1 MKKKSCKRCLKEK
14 PIFARGLCKSC
25 DIVENPQKYLISKK
39 STKVT
44 KITKADKSSKETIT
58 SLKKKLDA
66 VFSIYSR
73 NFYSD
78 SSGNTEC
85 YTCGKKGTVKTMQC
99 GHFHSRSHL
108 SVRWDID
115 NVRNQCAGCNVF
127 KHGNY
132 IVYTMKLYN
141 EIGPFEFM
149 ALEQKKNKEFKV
161 TKEWLLEKIKE
172 FAFTK

>member
-39 STKVT
+39 STKLT

-108 SVRWDID
+108 SVRWDLD

-161 TKEWLLEKIKE
+161 TKDWLLEKIKE
-172 FAFTK
+172 FSN

>member
-14 PIFARGLCKSC
+14 PIFAKGLCKSC
-25 DIVENPQKYLISKK
+25 DIIENPQKYLIGKK
-39 STKVT
+39 PNKG
-44 KITKADKSSKETIT
+44 KKPKESKETIT
-58 SLKKKLDA
+58 SLKKKLDT

-85 YTCGKKGTVKTMQC
+85 YTCGKYGTVKTMQC

-108 SVRWDID
+108 SVRWDLD

-161 TKEWLLEKIKE
+161 TKDWLLEKIKE
-172 FAFTK
+172 FSS

>member
-14 PIFARGLCKSC
+14 PIFAKGLCKSC
-25 DIVENPQKYLISKK
+25 DIIENPQKYLIGKK
-39 STKVT
+39 PNKE
-44 KITKADKSSKETIT
+44 KKPKESKETIT
-58 SLKKKLDA
+58 SLKKKLDT

-85 YTCGKKGTVKTMQC
+85 YTCGKYGTVKTMQC

-108 SVRWDID
+108 SVRWDLD

-161 TKEWLLEKIKE
+161 TKDWLLEKIKE
-172 FAFTK
+172 FSS

>member
-14 PIFARGLCKSC
+14 PIFAKGLCKTC
-25 DIVENPQKYLISKK
+25 DIIENPQKYLIGKK
-39 STKVT
+39 PNKE
-44 KITKADKSSKETIT
+44 KKPKENKETIT
-58 SLKKKLDA
+58 SLKKKLDT

-85 YTCGKKGTVKTMQC
+85 YTCGKYGTVKTMQC

-108 SVRWDID
+108 SVRWDLD

-161 TKEWLLEKIKE
+161 TKDWLLEKIKE
-172 FAFTK
+172 FSS

>member
-1 MKKKSCKRCLKEK
+1 MKKKSCNRCLKEK
-14 PIFARGLCKSC
+14 PIFAKGLCKTC
-25 DIVENPQKYLISKK
+25 DIVENPQKYLIGKK
-39 STKVT
+39 PNKE
-44 KITKADKSSKETIT
+44 KKPKENKETIT
-58 SLKKKLDA
+58 SLKKKLDT
-66 VFSIYSR
+66 VFSIYAR

-108 SVRWDID
+108 SVRWDLD

-141 EIGPFEFM
+141 EIGPFDFID
-149 ALEQKKNKEFKV
+149 LEQKKNKEFKV
-161 TKEWLLEKIKE
+161 TKDWLLEKIKE
-172 FAFTK
+172 FSL

>member
-1 MKKKSCKRCLKEK
+1 MKKKSCNRCLKEK
-14 PIFARGLCKSC
+14 PIYAKGLCKTC
-25 DIVENPQKYLISKK
+25 DIIENPQKYLIGKK
-39 STKVT
+39 PNKE
-44 KITKADKSSKETIT
+44 KKESKETIT
-58 SLKKKLDA
+58 SLKKKLDT

-108 SVRWDID
+108 SVRWDLD

-161 TKEWLLEKIKE
+161 TKEWLLEKIEE
-172 FAFTK
+172 FSK

>member
-14 PIFARGLCKSC
+14 PIFAKGLCKSC
-25 DIVENPQKYLISKK
+25 DIIENPQKYLIGKK
-39 STKVT
+39 PNKE
-44 KITKADKSSKETIT
+44 KKPKESKETIT
-58 SLKKKLDA
+58 SLKKKLDT

-85 YTCGKKGTVKTMQC
+85 YTCGKYGTVKTMQC

-108 SVRWDID
+108 SVRWDLD

-161 TKEWLLEKIKE
+161 TKDWLLEKIKE
-172 FAFTK
+172 FSI

>member
-44 KITKADKSSKETIT
+44 KTTKADKSSKETIT

-141 EIGPFEFM
+141 EIGEAEFM

-161 TKEWLLEKIKE
+161 TREWLLEKIKE
-172 FAFTK
+172 FSN

>member
-14 PIFARGLCKSC
+14 PIFAKGLCKSC
-25 DIVENPQKYLISKK
+25 DIVENPQKYLIGKK
-39 STKVT
+39 PNKE
-44 KITKADKSSKETIT
+44 KKPKESKETIT
-58 SLKKKLDA
+58 SLKKKLDT

-85 YTCGKKGTVKTMQC
+85 YTCGKYGTVKTMQC

-108 SVRWDID
+108 SVRWDLD

-161 TKEWLLEKIKE
+161 TKDWLLEKIKE
-172 FAFTK
+172 FSS

>member
-14 PIFARGLCKSC
+14 PIFAKGLCKSC
-25 DIVENPQKYLISKK
+25 DIIENPQKYLIGKK
-39 STKVT
+39 PNKE
-44 KITKADKSSKETIT
+44 KKESKETIT
-58 SLKKKLDA
+58 SLKKKLDT

-85 YTCGKKGTVKTMQC
+85 YTCGKQGTVKTMQC

-108 SVRWDID
+108 SVRWDLD

-161 TKEWLLEKIKE
+161 TKDWLLEKIKE
-172 FAFTK
+172 FSS

>member
-14 PIFARGLCKSC
+14 PIFAKGLCKSC
-25 DIVENPQKYLISKK
+25 DIIENPQKYLIGKK
-39 STKVT
+39 PNKEKKPKQKT
-44 KITKADKSSKETIT
+44 ETIT
-58 SLKKKLDA
+58 SLKKKLDTE
-66 VFSIYSR
+66 FSTYSR
-73 NFYSD
+73 KFYSD
-78 SSGNTEC
+78 SDGNTEC

-99 GHFHSRSHL
+99 GHFHSRKHL
-108 SVRWDID
+108 SVRWDLD

-161 TKEWLLEKIKE
+161 TKDWLLEKIKE
-172 FAFTK
+172 FSS